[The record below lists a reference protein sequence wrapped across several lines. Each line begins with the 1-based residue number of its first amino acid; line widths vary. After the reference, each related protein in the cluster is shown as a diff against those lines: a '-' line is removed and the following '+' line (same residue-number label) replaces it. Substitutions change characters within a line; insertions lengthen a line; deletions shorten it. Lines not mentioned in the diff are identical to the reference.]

1 MQAWRRR
8 HFRATGRPAE
18 PQGVPAAKPNHGGGN
33 LEPAAGPRP
42 AGRSTRVG
50 SGPNARQHRKD
61 PPRRVVN
68 VRALLRDR
76 EFIKVTAYLLPR
88 HAKLRV
94 LAKME
99 RLRHERTVGPDGA
112 RPAVGPPPVL
122 PDMTSGELVR
132 EINWRL
138 GTLPPGDTETVA
150 RYVRRLTRW
159 RAERRR
165 PAADT
170 APTARA
176 ASPLSRG

>member
-1 MQAWRRR
+1 
-8 HFRATGRPAE
+8 
-18 PQGVPAAKPNHGGGN
+18 
-33 LEPAAGPRP
+33 
-42 AGRSTRVG
+42 VG
-50 SGPNARQHRKD
+50 SGPNARRHRKGA
-61 PPRRVVN
+61 PRRVVN

-76 EFIKVTAYLLPR
+76 EFIKITAYLLPR

-94 LAKME
+94 LAMMQ
-99 RLRHERTVGPDGA
+99 RLRHERTVGPDGT
-112 RPAVGPPPVL
+112 RPALGPPPVL

-138 GTLPPGDTETVA
+138 GTLPPGDAETLA

-165 PAADT
+165 PAADA

-176 ASPLSRG
+176 ASPQPRG